1 MVSSNFCGLVN
12 SQGNETRPPDI
23 ARSIERL
30 LLLTA
35 SFSSPPLSCC
45 SILQSFLLFLFSVLF
60 ILTVGTV
67 LARRIAPLHPLFCA
81 VSSILSV
88 TSLSWL
94 AQRVRSAAVVFRDTS
109 APNWNAWLAVAVCW
123 LAIPP
128 MSLLRPAI
136 PDSEPGYT
144 SCADSTSG
152 KPVVTSCQSTFL
164 HEQPPVSPWKQ

>member
-1 MVSSNFCGLVN
+1 MN
-12 SQGNETRPPDI
+12 SQDT
-23 ARSIERL
+23 
-30 LLLTA
+30 
-35 SFSSPPLSCC
+35 SSWHSKEHRKAFTTHR
-45 SILQSFLLFLFSVLF
+45 IFLLSSTVVLLHTAEFPFVF
-60 ILTVGTV
+60 ILRPLHTDCKNSPI
-67 LARRIAPLHPLFCA
+67 ARRIAPLHPLSCA

-94 AQRVRSAAVVFRDTS
+94 EQRVRSAAVVFRDTS

-152 KPVVTSCQSTFL
+152 KPVVTSCQSAFL
-164 HEQPPVSPWKQ
+164 HEQPPVTPWKR